1 MILQTGFRTD
11 IPGFYSTWFAN
22 RLRAGFVLVRNP
34 YNPQSVTRYAIN
46 PDVVD
51 LIGFLH
57 QKSCT
62 DVPPHGAAAPLW
74 AVLVCHDH
82 PLRAGDR
89 AACTAEGAG
98 LAGLYHPV
106 KKLSVPI
113 VSHGGMTPFFFPTPT
128 QLRDI
133 SLNSS
138 RWHLYFPAIP
148 GPV

>member
-51 LIGFLH
+51 LIGF
-57 QKSCT
+57 CT
-62 DVPPHGAAAPLW
+62 KNPAPMLPRMELLRPYGQYWFVTITPYGPEIEPHVPPKAQ
-74 AVLVCHDH
+74 VLQALSPCQ
-82 PLRAGDR
+82 
-89 AACTAEGAG
+89 
-98 LAGLYHPV
+98 
-106 KKLSVPI
+106 KLSVPI

-138 RWHLYFPAIP
+138 RWRLYFPAIP